1 MISLTLPAPAKINL
15 TLDILGARP
24 DGYHEME
31 MVMQS
36 VSLCDTIR
44 LDLGFAG
51 GVRASSGLQFLPNDK
66 DNLAVAAALAFRKA
80 TGQTWRDLLITIE
93 KRIPVCA
100 GTAGGSSDAAA
111 VLRGLNELTNAGL
124 SPQALAKIG
133 EEVGS
138 DVPYCVLGTTALAGE
153 TEPQAAAVLLDQHLD
168 DIAQTAAQEISAQGH
183 DDRVEVRLE
192 QTWFP
197 TRQYQ
202 GISLPAGNYLALR
215 VLIGA
220 AEGHNWWCVVF
231 PNLCLPAVSERALEA
246 STLTPGQISLLQ
258 EEETSYVF
266 RFKTLELWQSLK
278 HRLMEG

>member
-1 MISLTLPAPAKINL
+1 MRLTRVLRDVPWRRVLALFVACL
-15 TLDILGARP
+15 VCTALWAEATQVRLASQ
-24 DGYHEME
+24 
-31 MVMQS
+31 V
-36 VSLCDTIR
+36 IR
-44 LDLGFAG
+44 LH
-51 GVRASSGLQFLPNDK
+51 V
-66 DNLAVAAALAFRKA
+66 LAN
-80 TGQTWRDLLITIE
+80 
-93 KRIPVCA
+93 
-100 GTAGGSSDAAA
+100 SD
-111 VLRGLNELTNAGL
+111 REED
-124 SPQALAKIG
+124 QALKL
-133 EEVGS
+133 EVR
-138 DVPYCVLGTTALAGE
+138 DRVLETTSALLAGE
-153 TEPQAAAVLLDQHLD
+153 TEPQAAAILLNQHLE

-266 RFKTLELWQSLK
+266 RFKALELWQSLK

>member
-1 MISLTLPAPAKINL
+1 MRLTRVLRDVPWRRVLALFVACL
-15 TLDILGARP
+15 VCTALWAEATQVRLASQ
-24 DGYHEME
+24 
-31 MVMQS
+31 V
-36 VSLCDTIR
+36 IR
-44 LDLGFAG
+44 LH
-51 GVRASSGLQFLPNDK
+51 V
-66 DNLAVAAALAFRKA
+66 LAN
-80 TGQTWRDLLITIE
+80 
-93 KRIPVCA
+93 
-100 GTAGGSSDAAA
+100 SDS
-111 VLRGLNELTNAGL
+111 EED
-124 SPQALAKIG
+124 QALKL
-133 EEVGS
+133 EVR
-138 DVPYCVLGTTALAGE
+138 DRVLETTSALLAGE
-153 TEPQAAAVLLDQHLD
+153 TEPQAAAVLLNQHLD

-220 AEGHNWWCVVF
+220 AKGHNWWCVVF

-266 RFKTLELWQSLK
+266 RFKTLEFWQSLK

>member
-1 MISLTLPAPAKINL
+1 MRLTRVLRDVPWRRVLALFVACL
-15 TLDILGARP
+15 VCTALWAEATQVRLASQ
-24 DGYHEME
+24 
-31 MVMQS
+31 V
-36 VSLCDTIR
+36 IR
-44 LDLGFAG
+44 LHI
-51 GVRASSGLQFLPNDK
+51 
-66 DNLAVAAALAFRKA
+66 LAN
-80 TGQTWRDLLITIE
+80 
-93 KRIPVCA
+93 
-100 GTAGGSSDAAA
+100 SDSE
-111 VLRGLNELTNAGL
+111 GD
-124 SPQALAKIG
+124 QALKL
-133 EEVGS
+133 EVR
-138 DVPYCVLGTTALAGE
+138 DRVLETTSALLAGE

-266 RFKTLELWQSLK
+266 RFKTLEFWQSLK

>member
-1 MISLTLPAPAKINL
+1 MRLTRVLRDVPWRRVLALFVACL
-15 TLDILGARP
+15 VCTALWAEATQVRLASQ
-24 DGYHEME
+24 
-31 MVMQS
+31 V
-36 VSLCDTIR
+36 IR
-44 LDLGFAG
+44 LH
-51 GVRASSGLQFLPNDK
+51 V
-66 DNLAVAAALAFRKA
+66 LAN
-80 TGQTWRDLLITIE
+80 
-93 KRIPVCA
+93 
-100 GTAGGSSDAAA
+100 SDS
-111 VLRGLNELTNAGL
+111 EED
-124 SPQALAKIG
+124 QALKL
-133 EEVGS
+133 EVR
-138 DVPYCVLGTTALAGE
+138 DRVLETTSALLAGE
-153 TEPQAAAVLLDQHLD
+153 TEPQAAAVLLDQHLG

-258 EEETSYVF
+258 EEKTSYVF
-266 RFKTLELWQSLK
+266 RFKALELWQSLK

>member
-1 MISLTLPAPAKINL
+1 MRLTRVLRDVPWRRVLALFVACL
-15 TLDILGARP
+15 VCTALWAEATQVRLASQ
-24 DGYHEME
+24 
-31 MVMQS
+31 V
-36 VSLCDTIR
+36 IR
-44 LDLGFAG
+44 LH
-51 GVRASSGLQFLPNDK
+51 V
-66 DNLAVAAALAFRKA
+66 LAN
-80 TGQTWRDLLITIE
+80 
-93 KRIPVCA
+93 
-100 GTAGGSSDAAA
+100 SDS
-111 VLRGLNELTNAGL
+111 EED
-124 SPQALAKIG
+124 QALKL
-133 EEVGS
+133 EVR
-138 DVPYCVLGTTALAGE
+138 DRVLETTSALLTGE
-153 TEPQAAAVLLDQHLD
+153 TEPQAAAVLLNQHLD

-220 AEGHNWWCVVF
+220 AEGQNWWCVVF

-266 RFKTLELWQSLK
+266 RFKALELWQSLK
-278 HRLMEG
+278 QRLMEG

>member
-1 MISLTLPAPAKINL
+1 MRLTRVLRDVPWRRVLALFVACL
-15 TLDILGARP
+15 VCTALWAEATQVQLASQ
-24 DGYHEME
+24 
-31 MVMQS
+31 V
-36 VSLCDTIR
+36 IR
-44 LDLGFAG
+44 LHI
-51 GVRASSGLQFLPNDK
+51 
-66 DNLAVAAALAFRKA
+66 LAN
-80 TGQTWRDLLITIE
+80 
-93 KRIPVCA
+93 
-100 GTAGGSSDAAA
+100 SDS
-111 VLRGLNELTNAGL
+111 EED
-124 SPQALAKIG
+124 QALKL
-133 EEVGS
+133 EVR
-138 DVPYCVLGTTALAGE
+138 DRVLETTSALLAGE
-153 TEPQAAAVLLDQHLD
+153 TEPQAAAVLLDQHLE

-215 VLIGA
+215 ILIGA

-278 HRLMEG
+278 HRLMEGRRWMLSG

>member
-1 MISLTLPAPAKINL
+1 MRLTRVLRDVPWRRVLALFVACL
-15 TLDILGARP
+15 VCTALWAEATQVRLASQ
-24 DGYHEME
+24 
-31 MVMQS
+31 V
-36 VSLCDTIR
+36 IR
-44 LDLGFAG
+44 LH
-51 GVRASSGLQFLPNDK
+51 V
-66 DNLAVAAALAFRKA
+66 LAN
-80 TGQTWRDLLITIE
+80 
-93 KRIPVCA
+93 
-100 GTAGGSSDAAA
+100 SDS
-111 VLRGLNELTNAGL
+111 EED
-124 SPQALAKIG
+124 QALKL
-133 EEVGS
+133 EVR
-138 DVPYCVLGTTALAGE
+138 DRVLETTSALLAGE
-153 TEPQAAAVLLDQHLD
+153 TEPQAAAVLLNQHLD
-168 DIAQTAAQEISAQGH
+168 DIAQSAAQEISAQGQ

-266 RFKTLELWQSLK
+266 RFKALELWQSLK

>member
-1 MISLTLPAPAKINL
+1 MRLTRVLRDVPWRRVLALFVACL
-15 TLDILGARP
+15 VCTAMWAEATQVRLASQ
-24 DGYHEME
+24 
-31 MVMQS
+31 V
-36 VSLCDTIR
+36 IR
-44 LDLGFAG
+44 LHVLANSD
-51 GVRASSGLQFLPNDK
+51 SEK
-66 DNLAVAAALAFRKA
+66 D
-80 TGQTWRDLLITIE
+80 
-93 KRIPVCA
+93 
-100 GTAGGSSDAAA
+100 
-111 VLRGLNELTNAGL
+111 
-124 SPQALAKIG
+124 QALKL
-133 EEVGS
+133 EVR
-138 DVPYCVLGTTALAGE
+138 DRVLETTSALLAGE
-153 TEPQAAAVLLDQHLD
+153 TEPQAAAVLLNQHLD

-220 AEGHNWWCVVF
+220 AEGQNWWCVVF

>member
-1 MISLTLPAPAKINL
+1 MRLTRVLRDFPWRRVLALFVACL
-15 TLDILGARP
+15 VCTALWAEATQVRLASQ
-24 DGYHEME
+24 
-31 MVMQS
+31 V
-36 VSLCDTIR
+36 IR
-44 LDLGFAG
+44 LH
-51 GVRASSGLQFLPNDK
+51 V
-66 DNLAVAAALAFRKA
+66 LAN
-80 TGQTWRDLLITIE
+80 
-93 KRIPVCA
+93 
-100 GTAGGSSDAAA
+100 SDS
-111 VLRGLNELTNAGL
+111 EED
-124 SPQALAKIG
+124 QALKL
-133 EEVGS
+133 EVR
-138 DVPYCVLGTTALAGE
+138 DRVLETTSALLAGE
-153 TEPQAAAVLLDQHLD
+153 TEPQAAAVLLNQHLD

-215 VLIGA
+215 VLIGE

>member
-1 MISLTLPAPAKINL
+1 MRLTRVLRDVPWRRVLALFVACL
-15 TLDILGARP
+15 VCTAMWAEATQVRLASQ
-24 DGYHEME
+24 
-31 MVMQS
+31 V
-36 VSLCDTIR
+36 IR
-44 LDLGFAG
+44 LHVLANSD
-51 GVRASSGLQFLPNDK
+51 SEK
-66 DNLAVAAALAFRKA
+66 D
-80 TGQTWRDLLITIE
+80 
-93 KRIPVCA
+93 
-100 GTAGGSSDAAA
+100 
-111 VLRGLNELTNAGL
+111 
-124 SPQALAKIG
+124 QALKL
-133 EEVGS
+133 EVR
-138 DVPYCVLGTTALAGE
+138 DRVLETTSALLAGE
-153 TEPQAAAVLLDQHLD
+153 TEPQAAAVLLNQHLD

-220 AEGHNWWCVVF
+220 AEGQNWWCVVF
-231 PNLCLPAVSERALEA
+231 PNLCLPAVSEQALEA

-266 RFKTLELWQSLK
+266 RFKALELWQSLK

>member
-1 MISLTLPAPAKINL
+1 MRLTRVLRDVPWRRVLALFVACL
-15 TLDILGARP
+15 VCTALWAEATQVQLASQ
-24 DGYHEME
+24 
-31 MVMQS
+31 V
-36 VSLCDTIR
+36 IR
-44 LDLGFAG
+44 LH
-51 GVRASSGLQFLPNDK
+51 V
-66 DNLAVAAALAFRKA
+66 LAN
-80 TGQTWRDLLITIE
+80 
-93 KRIPVCA
+93 
-100 GTAGGSSDAAA
+100 SDS
-111 VLRGLNELTNAGL
+111 EED
-124 SPQALAKIG
+124 QALKL
-133 EEVGS
+133 EVR
-138 DVPYCVLGTTALAGE
+138 DRVLETTSALLAGE
-153 TEPQAAAVLLDQHLD
+153 TEPQAAAVLLEQHLD

-231 PNLCLPAVSERALEA
+231 PNLCLPAVSERALET

-266 RFKTLELWQSLK
+266 RFKALELWQSLK

>member
-1 MISLTLPAPAKINL
+1 MRLTRVLRDVPWRRVLALFVACL
-15 TLDILGARP
+15 VCTALWAGATQVRLASQ
-24 DGYHEME
+24 
-31 MVMQS
+31 V
-36 VSLCDTIR
+36 IR
-44 LDLGFAG
+44 LH
-51 GVRASSGLQFLPNDK
+51 V
-66 DNLAVAAALAFRKA
+66 LAN
-80 TGQTWRDLLITIE
+80 
-93 KRIPVCA
+93 
-100 GTAGGSSDAAA
+100 SDS
-111 VLRGLNELTNAGL
+111 EED
-124 SPQALAKIG
+124 QALKL
-133 EEVGS
+133 EVR
-138 DVPYCVLGTTALAGE
+138 DRVLETTSALLAGE

-220 AEGHNWWCVVF
+220 AKGHNWWCVVF

-266 RFKTLELWQSLK
+266 RFKTLEFWQSLK

>member
-1 MISLTLPAPAKINL
+1 MRLTRVLRDVPWRRVLALFVACL
-15 TLDILGARP
+15 VCTALWAEATQVRLASQ
-24 DGYHEME
+24 
-31 MVMQS
+31 V
-36 VSLCDTIR
+36 IR
-44 LDLGFAG
+44 LH
-51 GVRASSGLQFLPNDK
+51 V
-66 DNLAVAAALAFRKA
+66 LAN
-80 TGQTWRDLLITIE
+80 
-93 KRIPVCA
+93 
-100 GTAGGSSDAAA
+100 SDS
-111 VLRGLNELTNAGL
+111 EED
-124 SPQALAKIG
+124 QALKL
-133 EEVGS
+133 EVR
-138 DVPYCVLGTTALAGE
+138 DRVLETTSALLAGE

-220 AEGHNWWCVVF
+220 AEGRNWWCVVF

-266 RFKTLELWQSLK
+266 RFKTLEFWQSLK

>member
-1 MISLTLPAPAKINL
+1 MRLSRVLRDVPWRRVLALFVACLVCTALWAEATQVRL
-15 TLDILGARP
+15 ASQ
-24 DGYHEME
+24 
-31 MVMQS
+31 V
-36 VSLCDTIR
+36 IR
-44 LDLGFAG
+44 LH
-51 GVRASSGLQFLPNDK
+51 V
-66 DNLAVAAALAFRKA
+66 LAN
-80 TGQTWRDLLITIE
+80 
-93 KRIPVCA
+93 
-100 GTAGGSSDAAA
+100 SDS
-111 VLRGLNELTNAGL
+111 EED
-124 SPQALAKIG
+124 QALKL
-133 EEVGS
+133 EVR
-138 DVPYCVLGTTALAGE
+138 DRVLETTSALLAGE
-153 TEPQAAAVLLDQHLD
+153 TEPQAAAVLLNQHLE

-266 RFKTLELWQSLK
+266 RFKTLEFWQSLK

>member
-1 MISLTLPAPAKINL
+1 MRLMRVLRDVPWRRVLALFVACLVCTALWAEATQVRLASQ
-15 TLDILGARP
+15 
-24 DGYHEME
+24 
-31 MVMQS
+31 V
-36 VSLCDTIR
+36 IR
-44 LDLGFAG
+44 LH
-51 GVRASSGLQFLPNDK
+51 V
-66 DNLAVAAALAFRKA
+66 LAN
-80 TGQTWRDLLITIE
+80 
-93 KRIPVCA
+93 
-100 GTAGGSSDAAA
+100 SDS
-111 VLRGLNELTNAGL
+111 EED
-124 SPQALAKIG
+124 QALKL
-133 EEVGS
+133 EVR
-138 DVPYCVLGTTALAGE
+138 DRVLETTSALLAGE

-168 DIAQTAAQEISAQGH
+168 DIAQTAAQEISSQWH

-266 RFKTLELWQSLK
+266 RFKALELWQSLK

>member
-1 MISLTLPAPAKINL
+1 MRLSRVLRDVPWRRVLALFVACLVCTALWAEATQVRL
-15 TLDILGARP
+15 ASQ
-24 DGYHEME
+24 
-31 MVMQS
+31 V
-36 VSLCDTIR
+36 IR
-44 LDLGFAG
+44 LHVLANSD
-51 GVRASSGLQFLPNDK
+51 SEK
-66 DNLAVAAALAFRKA
+66 D
-80 TGQTWRDLLITIE
+80 
-93 KRIPVCA
+93 
-100 GTAGGSSDAAA
+100 
-111 VLRGLNELTNAGL
+111 
-124 SPQALAKIG
+124 QALKL
-133 EEVGS
+133 EVR
-138 DVPYCVLGTTALAGE
+138 DRVLETTSALLAGE
-153 TEPQAAAVLLDQHLD
+153 TEPQAAAVLLNQHLD

-231 PNLCLPAVSERALEA
+231 PNLCLPAVSEQALEA

-266 RFKTLELWQSLK
+266 RFKALELWQSLK

>member
-1 MISLTLPAPAKINL
+1 MRLTRVLRDVPWRRVLALFVACL
-15 TLDILGARP
+15 VCTALWAEATQVRLASQ
-24 DGYHEME
+24 
-31 MVMQS
+31 V
-36 VSLCDTIR
+36 IR
-44 LDLGFAG
+44 LH
-51 GVRASSGLQFLPNDK
+51 V
-66 DNLAVAAALAFRKA
+66 LAN
-80 TGQTWRDLLITIE
+80 
-93 KRIPVCA
+93 
-100 GTAGGSSDAAA
+100 SDS
-111 VLRGLNELTNAGL
+111 EED
-124 SPQALAKIG
+124 QALKL
-133 EEVGS
+133 EVR
-138 DVPYCVLGTTALAGE
+138 DRVLETTSALLAGE
-153 TEPQAAAVLLDQHLD
+153 TEPQAAAVLLNQHLD

-215 VLIGA
+215 VLIGE

>member
-1 MISLTLPAPAKINL
+1 MRLSRVLRDVPWRRVLALFVACLVCTALWAEATQVRL
-15 TLDILGARP
+15 ASQ
-24 DGYHEME
+24 
-31 MVMQS
+31 V
-36 VSLCDTIR
+36 IR
-44 LDLGFAG
+44 LHVLANSD
-51 GVRASSGLQFLPNDK
+51 SEK
-66 DNLAVAAALAFRKA
+66 D
-80 TGQTWRDLLITIE
+80 
-93 KRIPVCA
+93 
-100 GTAGGSSDAAA
+100 
-111 VLRGLNELTNAGL
+111 
-124 SPQALAKIG
+124 QALKL
-133 EEVGS
+133 EVR
-138 DVPYCVLGTTALAGE
+138 DRVLETTSALLAGE
-153 TEPQAAAVLLDQHLD
+153 TEPQAAAVLLNQHLD

-231 PNLCLPAVSERALEA
+231 PNLCLPAVSEQALEA

-258 EEETSYVF
+258 EEEISYVF
-266 RFKTLELWQSLK
+266 RFKALELWQSLK

>member
-1 MISLTLPAPAKINL
+1 MRLTRVLRDVPWRRVLALFVACL
-15 TLDILGARP
+15 VCTALWAEATQVRLASQ
-24 DGYHEME
+24 
-31 MVMQS
+31 V
-36 VSLCDTIR
+36 IR
-44 LDLGFAG
+44 LHVLANSDSEEDQAL
-51 GVRASSGLQFLPNDK
+51 K
-66 DNLAVAAALAFRKA
+66 LAVRDRVLETTSAL
-80 TGQTWRDLLITIE
+80 
-93 KRIPVCA
+93 
-100 GTAGGSSDAAA
+100 
-111 VLRGLNELTNAGL
+111 
-124 SPQALAKIG
+124 
-133 EEVGS
+133 
-138 DVPYCVLGTTALAGE
+138 LAGE
-153 TEPQAAAVLLDQHLD
+153 TEPQAAAVLLNQHLD

-266 RFKTLELWQSLK
+266 RFKTLELWQCLK

>member
-1 MISLTLPAPAKINL
+1 MRLTRVLRDVPWRRVLALFVACL
-15 TLDILGARP
+15 VCTALWAEATQVRLASQ
-24 DGYHEME
+24 
-31 MVMQS
+31 V
-36 VSLCDTIR
+36 IR
-44 LDLGFAG
+44 LH
-51 GVRASSGLQFLPNDK
+51 V
-66 DNLAVAAALAFRKA
+66 LAN
-80 TGQTWRDLLITIE
+80 
-93 KRIPVCA
+93 
-100 GTAGGSSDAAA
+100 SDS
-111 VLRGLNELTNAGL
+111 EED
-124 SPQALAKIG
+124 QALKL
-133 EEVGS
+133 EVR
-138 DVPYCVLGTTALAGE
+138 DRVLETTSALLAGE
-153 TEPQAAAVLLDQHLD
+153 TEPQAAAILLDQHLD

-266 RFKTLELWQSLK
+266 RFKALELWQSLK
-278 HRLMEG
+278 HRLMER

>member
-1 MISLTLPAPAKINL
+1 MRLTRVLRDVPWRRVLALFVACL
-15 TLDILGARP
+15 VCTALWAEATQVRLASQ
-24 DGYHEME
+24 
-31 MVMQS
+31 V
-36 VSLCDTIR
+36 IR
-44 LDLGFAG
+44 LH
-51 GVRASSGLQFLPNDK
+51 V
-66 DNLAVAAALAFRKA
+66 LAN
-80 TGQTWRDLLITIE
+80 
-93 KRIPVCA
+93 
-100 GTAGGSSDAAA
+100 SDS
-111 VLRGLNELTNAGL
+111 EED
-124 SPQALAKIG
+124 QALKL
-133 EEVGS
+133 EVR
-138 DVPYCVLGTTALAGE
+138 DRVLETTSALLTGE
-153 TEPQAAAVLLDQHLD
+153 TEPQAAAVLLNQHLD

-266 RFKTLELWQSLK
+266 RFKMLELWQSLK

>member
-1 MISLTLPAPAKINL
+1 MRLTRVLRDVPWRRVLALFVACL
-15 TLDILGARP
+15 VCTALWAEATQVQLASQ
-24 DGYHEME
+24 
-31 MVMQS
+31 V
-36 VSLCDTIR
+36 IR
-44 LDLGFAG
+44 LH
-51 GVRASSGLQFLPNDK
+51 V
-66 DNLAVAAALAFRKA
+66 LAN
-80 TGQTWRDLLITIE
+80 
-93 KRIPVCA
+93 
-100 GTAGGSSDAAA
+100 SDS
-111 VLRGLNELTNAGL
+111 EED
-124 SPQALAKIG
+124 QALKL
-133 EEVGS
+133 EVR
-138 DVPYCVLGTTALAGE
+138 DRVLETTSALLAGE
-153 TEPQAAAVLLDQHLD
+153 TEPQAAAVLLNQHLD

-266 RFKTLELWQSLK
+266 RFKALELWQSLK

>member
-1 MISLTLPAPAKINL
+1 MRLTRVLRDVPWRRVLALFVACL
-15 TLDILGARP
+15 VCTALWAEATQVRLASQ
-24 DGYHEME
+24 
-31 MVMQS
+31 V
-36 VSLCDTIR
+36 IR
-44 LDLGFAG
+44 LH
-51 GVRASSGLQFLPNDK
+51 V
-66 DNLAVAAALAFRKA
+66 LAN
-80 TGQTWRDLLITIE
+80 
-93 KRIPVCA
+93 
-100 GTAGGSSDAAA
+100 SDS
-111 VLRGLNELTNAGL
+111 EED
-124 SPQALAKIG
+124 QALKL
-133 EEVGS
+133 EVR
-138 DVPYCVLGTTALAGE
+138 DRVLETTSALLAGE
-153 TEPQAAAVLLDQHLD
+153 TEPQAAAVLLNQHLD
-168 DIAQTAAQEISAQGH
+168 DIAQTAAQEISAQVH

>member
-1 MISLTLPAPAKINL
+1 MRLTRVLRDVPWRRVLALFVACL
-15 TLDILGARP
+15 VCTALWADATQVRLASQ
-24 DGYHEME
+24 
-31 MVMQS
+31 V
-36 VSLCDTIR
+36 IR
-44 LDLGFAG
+44 LH
-51 GVRASSGLQFLPNDK
+51 V
-66 DNLAVAAALAFRKA
+66 LAN
-80 TGQTWRDLLITIE
+80 
-93 KRIPVCA
+93 
-100 GTAGGSSDAAA
+100 SDS
-111 VLRGLNELTNAGL
+111 EED
-124 SPQALAKIG
+124 QALKL
-133 EEVGS
+133 EVR
-138 DVPYCVLGTTALAGE
+138 DRVLETTSALLAGE

-231 PNLCLPAVSERALEA
+231 PNLCLPAVSERALET

-266 RFKTLELWQSLK
+266 RFKALELWQSLK

>member
-1 MISLTLPAPAKINL
+1 MRLTRVLRDVPWRRVLALFVACLICTAL
-15 TLDILGARP
+15 WAEATQVRLASQ
-24 DGYHEME
+24 
-31 MVMQS
+31 V
-36 VSLCDTIR
+36 IR
-44 LDLGFAG
+44 LH
-51 GVRASSGLQFLPNDK
+51 V
-66 DNLAVAAALAFRKA
+66 LAN
-80 TGQTWRDLLITIE
+80 
-93 KRIPVCA
+93 
-100 GTAGGSSDAAA
+100 SDS
-111 VLRGLNELTNAGL
+111 EED
-124 SPQALAKIG
+124 QALKL
-133 EEVGS
+133 EVR
-138 DVPYCVLGTTALAGE
+138 DRVLETTSALLAGE

-266 RFKTLELWQSLK
+266 RFKTLGFWQSLK

>member
-1 MISLTLPAPAKINL
+1 MRLMRVLRDVPWRRVLALFVACLVCTALWAEATQVRLASQ
-15 TLDILGARP
+15 
-24 DGYHEME
+24 
-31 MVMQS
+31 V
-36 VSLCDTIR
+36 IR
-44 LDLGFAG
+44 LH
-51 GVRASSGLQFLPNDK
+51 V
-66 DNLAVAAALAFRKA
+66 LAN
-80 TGQTWRDLLITIE
+80 
-93 KRIPVCA
+93 
-100 GTAGGSSDAAA
+100 SDS
-111 VLRGLNELTNAGL
+111 EED
-124 SPQALAKIG
+124 QALKL
-133 EEVGS
+133 EVR
-138 DVPYCVLGTTALAGE
+138 DRVLETTSALLAGE
-153 TEPQAAAVLLDQHLD
+153 TEAQAAAVLLDQHLD
-168 DIAQTAAQEISAQGH
+168 DIAQTAAQEISSQGH

-266 RFKTLELWQSLK
+266 RFKALELWQSLK

>member
-1 MISLTLPAPAKINL
+1 MRLTRVLRDVPWRRVLALFVACL
-15 TLDILGARP
+15 VCTALWAAATQVRLASQ
-24 DGYHEME
+24 
-31 MVMQS
+31 V
-36 VSLCDTIR
+36 IR
-44 LDLGFAG
+44 LH
-51 GVRASSGLQFLPNDK
+51 V
-66 DNLAVAAALAFRKA
+66 LAN
-80 TGQTWRDLLITIE
+80 
-93 KRIPVCA
+93 
-100 GTAGGSSDAAA
+100 SDS
-111 VLRGLNELTNAGL
+111 EED
-124 SPQALAKIG
+124 QALKL
-133 EEVGS
+133 EVR
-138 DVPYCVLGTTALAGE
+138 DRVLETTSALLAGE
-153 TEPQAAAVLLDQHLD
+153 TEPQAAAVLLNQHLD

-266 RFKTLELWQSLK
+266 RFKALELWQSLK

>member
-1 MISLTLPAPAKINL
+1 MRLSRVLRDFPWRRVLALFVACLVCTALWAEATQVRL
-15 TLDILGARP
+15 ASQ
-24 DGYHEME
+24 
-31 MVMQS
+31 V
-36 VSLCDTIR
+36 IR
-44 LDLGFAG
+44 LH
-51 GVRASSGLQFLPNDK
+51 V
-66 DNLAVAAALAFRKA
+66 LAN
-80 TGQTWRDLLITIE
+80 
-93 KRIPVCA
+93 
-100 GTAGGSSDAAA
+100 SDS
-111 VLRGLNELTNAGL
+111 EED
-124 SPQALAKIG
+124 QALKL
-133 EEVGS
+133 EVR
-138 DVPYCVLGTTALAGE
+138 DRVLETTSALLAGE
-153 TEPQAAAVLLDQHLD
+153 TEPQAAAVLLNQHLD

-266 RFKTLELWQSLK
+266 RFKTLEFWQSLK

>member
-1 MISLTLPAPAKINL
+1 MRLMRVLRDVPWRRVLALFVACLVCTALWAEATQVRLASQ
-15 TLDILGARP
+15 
-24 DGYHEME
+24 
-31 MVMQS
+31 V
-36 VSLCDTIR
+36 IR
-44 LDLGFAG
+44 LH
-51 GVRASSGLQFLPNDK
+51 V
-66 DNLAVAAALAFRKA
+66 LAN
-80 TGQTWRDLLITIE
+80 
-93 KRIPVCA
+93 
-100 GTAGGSSDAAA
+100 SDS
-111 VLRGLNELTNAGL
+111 EED
-124 SPQALAKIG
+124 QALKL
-133 EEVGS
+133 EVR
-138 DVPYCVLGTTALAGE
+138 DRVLETTSALLAGE

-183 DDRVEVRLE
+183 DDQVEVRLE

-266 RFKTLELWQSLK
+266 RFKALELWQSLK

>member
-1 MISLTLPAPAKINL
+1 MRLSRVLRDFPWRRVLALFVACLVCTALWAEATQVRL
-15 TLDILGARP
+15 ASQ
-24 DGYHEME
+24 
-31 MVMQS
+31 V
-36 VSLCDTIR
+36 IR
-44 LDLGFAG
+44 LHI
-51 GVRASSGLQFLPNDK
+51 
-66 DNLAVAAALAFRKA
+66 LAN
-80 TGQTWRDLLITIE
+80 
-93 KRIPVCA
+93 
-100 GTAGGSSDAAA
+100 SDS
-111 VLRGLNELTNAGL
+111 EED
-124 SPQALAKIG
+124 QALKL
-133 EEVGS
+133 EVR
-138 DVPYCVLGTTALAGE
+138 DRVLETTSALLAGE
-153 TEPQAAAVLLDQHLD
+153 TEPQAAAVLLNQHLD

-266 RFKTLELWQSLK
+266 RFKALELWQSLK

>member
-1 MISLTLPAPAKINL
+1 MRLTRVLRDVPWRRVLALFVACL
-15 TLDILGARP
+15 VCTALWAEATQVRLASQ
-24 DGYHEME
+24 
-31 MVMQS
+31 V
-36 VSLCDTIR
+36 IR
-44 LDLGFAG
+44 LH
-51 GVRASSGLQFLPNDK
+51 V
-66 DNLAVAAALAFRKA
+66 LAN
-80 TGQTWRDLLITIE
+80 
-93 KRIPVCA
+93 
-100 GTAGGSSDAAA
+100 SDS
-111 VLRGLNELTNAGL
+111 EED
-124 SPQALAKIG
+124 QALKL
-133 EEVGS
+133 EVR
-138 DVPYCVLGTTALAGE
+138 DRVLETTSALLAGE

-266 RFKTLELWQSLK
+266 RFKTLEFWQSLK

>member
-1 MISLTLPAPAKINL
+1 MRLTRVLRDVPWRRVLALFVACL
-15 TLDILGARP
+15 VCTALWAEATQVRLASQ
-24 DGYHEME
+24 
-31 MVMQS
+31 V
-36 VSLCDTIR
+36 IR
-44 LDLGFAG
+44 LH
-51 GVRASSGLQFLPNDK
+51 V
-66 DNLAVAAALAFRKA
+66 LAN
-80 TGQTWRDLLITIE
+80 
-93 KRIPVCA
+93 
-100 GTAGGSSDAAA
+100 SDS
-111 VLRGLNELTNAGL
+111 EED
-124 SPQALAKIG
+124 QALKL
-133 EEVGS
+133 EVR
-138 DVPYCVLGTTALAGE
+138 DRVLETTSALLTGE
-153 TEPQAAAVLLDQHLD
+153 TEPQAAAILLDQHLD

-266 RFKTLELWQSLK
+266 RFKALELWQSLK

>member
-1 MISLTLPAPAKINL
+1 MRLSRVLRDVPWRRVLALFVACLVCTALWAEATQVRL
-15 TLDILGARP
+15 ASQ
-24 DGYHEME
+24 
-31 MVMQS
+31 V
-36 VSLCDTIR
+36 IR
-44 LDLGFAG
+44 LH
-51 GVRASSGLQFLPNDK
+51 V
-66 DNLAVAAALAFRKA
+66 LAN
-80 TGQTWRDLLITIE
+80 
-93 KRIPVCA
+93 
-100 GTAGGSSDAAA
+100 SDS
-111 VLRGLNELTNAGL
+111 EED
-124 SPQALAKIG
+124 QALKL
-133 EEVGS
+133 EVR
-138 DVPYCVLGTTALAGE
+138 DRVLETTSALLAGE
-153 TEPQAAAVLLDQHLD
+153 TEPQAAAVLLNQHLD

-266 RFKTLELWQSLK
+266 RFKALELWQSLK

>member
-1 MISLTLPAPAKINL
+1 MRLTRVLRDVPWRRVLALFVACL
-15 TLDILGARP
+15 VCTALWAEATQVRLASQ
-24 DGYHEME
+24 
-31 MVMQS
+31 V
-36 VSLCDTIR
+36 IR
-44 LDLGFAG
+44 LHI
-51 GVRASSGLQFLPNDK
+51 
-66 DNLAVAAALAFRKA
+66 LAN
-80 TGQTWRDLLITIE
+80 
-93 KRIPVCA
+93 
-100 GTAGGSSDAAA
+100 SDS
-111 VLRGLNELTNAGL
+111 EED
-124 SPQALAKIG
+124 QALKL
-133 EEVGS
+133 EVR
-138 DVPYCVLGTTALAGE
+138 DRVLETTSALLAGE

-215 VLIGA
+215 VLIGE

-258 EEETSYVF
+258 EEEARYVF

>member
-1 MISLTLPAPAKINL
+1 MRLTRVLRDVPWRRVLALFVACL
-15 TLDILGARP
+15 VCTALWAEATQVQLASQ
-24 DGYHEME
+24 
-31 MVMQS
+31 V
-36 VSLCDTIR
+36 IR
-44 LDLGFAG
+44 LH
-51 GVRASSGLQFLPNDK
+51 V
-66 DNLAVAAALAFRKA
+66 LAN
-80 TGQTWRDLLITIE
+80 
-93 KRIPVCA
+93 
-100 GTAGGSSDAAA
+100 SDS
-111 VLRGLNELTNAGL
+111 EED
-124 SPQALAKIG
+124 QALKL
-133 EEVGS
+133 EVR
-138 DVPYCVLGTTALAGE
+138 DQVLETTSALLAGE
-153 TEPQAAAVLLDQHLD
+153 TEPQAAAILLDQHLD

-266 RFKTLELWQSLK
+266 RFKALELWQSLK

>member
-1 MISLTLPAPAKINL
+1 MRLTRVLRDVPWRRVLALFVACL
-15 TLDILGARP
+15 VCTALWAEATQVRLASQ
-24 DGYHEME
+24 
-31 MVMQS
+31 V
-36 VSLCDTIR
+36 IR
-44 LDLGFAG
+44 LH
-51 GVRASSGLQFLPNDK
+51 V
-66 DNLAVAAALAFRKA
+66 LAN
-80 TGQTWRDLLITIE
+80 
-93 KRIPVCA
+93 
-100 GTAGGSSDAAA
+100 SDS
-111 VLRGLNELTNAGL
+111 EED
-124 SPQALAKIG
+124 QALKL
-133 EEVGS
+133 EVR
-138 DVPYCVLGTTALAGE
+138 DRVLETTSALLAGE
-153 TEPQAAAVLLDQHLD
+153 TEPQAASVLLNQHLD

-266 RFKTLELWQSLK
+266 RFKALELWQSLK